1 MKRQLFGFLFYPV
14 LLGSA
19 VFLVASMS
27 SMYSDLSKEMVYER
41 LEGNAEYTILVSM
54 VVCLSPG
61 VKHLSCSVHS

>member
-54 VVCLSPG
+54 VRYAFHPV
-61 VKHLSCSVHS
+61 